1 MPLFEPDKAIEA
13 LRLAVAADPT
23 TFGTT
28 QQEQNAFLEEARVRL
43 GLVRSPD
50 DHKEASKLAVETAKI
65 ILTISAGLL
74 VAVGTFVQFAR
85 NQGVPWQSIPMYLFV
100 LAGGLLGL
108 SFIFGLFAMSGIYK
122 RADGRSGP
130 AGPAW
135 GTESVSG
142 RLDWQVYR
150 SGLGLLALVVGLF
163 SWAELGS
170 PIQAAVSVTLPG
182 TQAPLQQAGPVTL
195 EGAWTSLKLRTASNF
210 ELNVPAGASPMTIVC
225 K

>member
-1 MPLFEPDKAIEA
+1 MPLFEPNKAIEA
-13 LRLAVAADPT
+13 LGQAVTANPT
-23 TFGTT
+23 NFGAT
-28 QQEQNAFLEEARVRL
+28 QQEQAVFLQEARARL
-43 GLVRSPD
+43 AGSPD

-74 VAVGTFVQFAR
+74 VAVGTFVQFSR

-100 LAGGLLGL
+100 TAGGLLGL
-108 SFIFGLFAMSGIYK
+108 SFVFGLSAMSGIYK
-122 RADGRSGP
+122 RADGRSGR
-130 AGPAW
+130 ADPAW
-135 GTESVSG
+135 GTRSVSR
-142 RLDWQVYR
+142 RLDWQVYC

-163 SWAELGS
+163 FWAELGS
-170 PIQAAVSVTLPG
+170 PTQAALSVTLPG
-182 TQAPLQQAGPVTL
+182 TQAALQQSGPVTL